1 MSYVSR
7 PGVSRPGVSCPG
19 AKPPPTQRTLLRTAD
34 PAFRLVLSLL
44 VFSLALIAGMSRP
57 FAEART
63 GVRLSEVE
71 SGSLLIKTEI
81 PGRYERAP
89 TVKTDI
95 RMEVSGLVARVV
107 VSQQFTN
114 PSKKWIE
121 GVYVFPLPVNSGVD
135 RLRMRIGDR
144 FIEGKVKEREAA
156 RKIYLA
162 ALKAGKKASLT
173 EQERPNIFT
182 NTVANIGPGETV
194 LVQIEYQQTLRYD
207 RGAFALRF
215 PMVVGPRY
223 IPSGERVVAF
233 SGTGWGAN
241 TARVPDADRITPPVR
256 HPKHGKVNPVSLH
269 VSLKPGFPIEW
280 IKSATHKIKI
290 TDNEDG
296 GKTITF
302 DKQAV
307 FAEKDLVI
315 SWLPKTGSAP
325 GAGLFTETIGGKTYA
340 LLMVMPPNGESG
352 KKTVIKRLPREV
364 VFVIDTSGSMSG
376 TSIAQAR
383 AALLLALDRLKP
395 GDRFNVVEFN
405 SKAYSLFVDAQYA
418 SPATIARARAFVSGL
433 KARGGTEMLKALTM
447 ALNGQ
452 KNENRLRQVIFLTDG
467 SVGNE
472 AQLFKFIKANLGD
485 TRLFTVG
492 IGSAP
497 NSYFMTKAAQYGRG
511 TFTFVS
517 RVADTKEKMTALFR
531 KIEEPVLT
539 DIRVTFAKD
548 AGAEAWPRKVQ
559 DLYRGEP
566 VIVAVELK
574 KLAGNVTIEGRFAG
588 KPWKLTLPLT
598 GGQKGKGMGTLWARA
613 KIAALMDTLHEGADR
628 KEVRGQVIAVALKHH
643 LVSKFTS
650 LVAVDVTPSRPKG
663 EGVNTE
669 AVAVNLPAGWNF
681 ESVFGKQP
689 SQRRGKHG
697 ERRADR
703 AVTPSVIETEK
714 KEARLRASGQLS
726 KKRTAYR
733 STVTRRAQGGI
744 MSLHSPKVSADA
756 AKAPPPVTGSTKKP
770 GKPKPRAEAGKVR
783 ERLAQE
789 ASGNSGGRAG
799 ADVKAPVKTDGK
811 VGANVG
817 GKSVVKAPT
826 QVVDSSAAI
835 TAVKMAAAKRKDQ
848 QAAAGRDRRDL
859 YASLALLVL
868 LLGGVMVWLRRSR
881 IA

>member
-7 PGVSRPGVSCPG
+7 PGASCPG
-19 AKPPPTQRTLLRTAD
+19 VTPIQRTLLRTTD

-44 VFSLALIAGMSRP
+44 VFSVALITAASRP
-57 FAEART
+57 FAEARG

-71 SGSLLIKTEI
+71 SGSLLIKTET

-121 GVYVFPLPVNSGVD
+121 GVYVFPLPTNSAVD
-135 RLRMRIGDR
+135 RLRLRIGDH

-156 RKIYLA
+156 RKIYLE
-162 ALKAGKKASLT
+162 ALKAGRKASLT

-182 NTVANIGPGETV
+182 NSLANIGPGETV
-194 LVQIEYQQTLRYD
+194 IVQIEYQQTLRYD

-233 SGTGWGAN
+233 SGSGWGAN

-269 VSLKPGFPIEW
+269 VILKPGFPIEW
-280 IKSATHKIKI
+280 IKSATHKIKV

-352 KKTVIKRLPREV
+352 KTAAIKRLPREV

-383 AALLLALDRLKP
+383 AALLLALERLAP
-395 GDRFNVVEFN
+395 GDSFNVIEFN
-405 SKAYSLFVDAQYA
+405 SVAHSLFADAQYA
-418 SPATIARARAFVSGL
+418 SPVAIARARAFVRGL
-433 KARGGTEMLKALTM
+433 KARGGTEMLKALNM
-447 ALNGQ
+447 ALDGRKQ
-452 KNENRLRQVIFLTDG
+452 ENRLRQVIFLTDG

-472 AQLFKFIKANLGD
+472 KQLFKFIKANLGD

-539 DIRVTFAKD
+539 DIRVTFAHET
-548 AGAEAWPRKVQ
+548 GAEAWPRKVQ

-574 KLAGNVTIEGRFAG
+574 KLAGNVIIEGRFAG
-588 KPWKLTLPLT
+588 KPWKLALPLT
-598 GGQKGKGMGTLWARA
+598 GGQPGKGMGALWARA
-613 KIAALMDTLHEGADR
+613 KIAALMDSLREGADR
-628 KEVRGQVIAVALKHH
+628 KEVRGQVLAVALKHH

-650 LVAVDVTPSRPKG
+650 LVAVDVTPSRPSG

-697 ERRADR
+697 ERRADK

-714 KEARLRASGQLS
+714 KEVRLRGQLAQKS
-726 KKRTAYR
+726 VSRFSAAKH
-733 STVTRRAQGGI
+733 RAQVGALAGV
-744 MSLHSPKVSADA
+744 PKVSADA
-756 AKAPPPVTGSTKKP
+756 AKAPPPVTGTVKPMTVKP
-770 GKPKPRAEAGKVR
+770 GKPKPWAEAGKVR
-783 ERLAQE
+783 ERLARE
-789 ASGNSGGRAG
+789 AARNGSGRTGGAAG
-799 ADVKAPVKTDGK
+799 ADIKAPIKADTK
-811 VGANVG
+811 AGANVG
-817 GKSVVKAPT
+817 GKTTVKAPT
-826 QVVDSSAAI
+826 QVADATAAI
-835 TAVKMAAAKRKDQ
+835 TAGKTAAAKRKDQ